1 MHASTKMRSE
11 AVMRIVFIGPPGAGK
26 GTQAQRVSKHY
37 SIPHVSTGDT
47 LRDATQGN
55 SPLGKIAA
63 QQINAG
69 NLVPDDVVLGIVR
82 ERLAEP
88 DCANGVLLDGFP
100 RTQQQAQ
107 SLDEDLKSSGIALD
121 VVLALDVEDG
131 EIRQRLV
138 DRARGPDDNPET
150 IQHRLDVYHSQTKP
164 ILSYYRDQGLLRTVS
179 GIGSVDEVFQRV
191 VDSIDSASA
200 NRPVE

>member
-1 MHASTKMRSE
+1 
-11 AVMRIVFIGPPGAGK
+11 MRIVFIGPPGAGK

-47 LRDATQGN
+47 LRDATQGD

-69 NLVPDDVVLGIVR
+69 NLVPDEVVLGIVR

-107 SLDEDLKSSGIALD
+107 SLDDDLQSSGISLD

-131 EIRQRLV
+131 QIRQRLV

-150 IQHRLDVYHSQTKP
+150 IQHRLMCITPKRNRYSP
-164 ILSYYRDQGLLRTVS
+164 IIGIRACCERSAGLVPSTRSSNELSAVS
-179 GIGSVDEVFQRV
+179 IRHPV
-191 VDSIDSASA
+191 
-200 NRPVE
+200 NRLVE

>member
-1 MHASTKMRSE
+1 
-11 AVMRIVFIGPPGAGK
+11 MRIVFIGPPGAGK
-26 GTQAQRVSKHY
+26 GTQAERVSKHY

-47 LRDATQGN
+47 LRDATQGDT
-55 SPLGKIAA
+55 PLGKIAA
-63 QQINAG
+63 QRINAG

-82 ERLAEP
+82 QRLDEP
-88 DCANGVLLDGFP
+88 DCASGVLLDGFP
-100 RTQQQAQ
+100 RTQQQAR
-107 SLDEDLKSSGIALD
+107 SLDEDLGSRGISLD

-131 EIRQRLV
+131 EIRQRLA